1 VKTSRP
7 RRRGLPETG
16 ARLAAFV
23 LWSAAIILAWLIR
36 RIPVPMAARPELASH
51 FSRAWSQGVLRIL
64 GVELRVHGRPPQP
77 PCYLVANHLGYLD
90 IAVIASQAPCT
101 FVSKQEVGKWP
112 GLGLLANLAGTLY
125 VDRGSQRDAD
135 RVSRSIAGHF
145 AAGGSLMVFPEGTS
159 SPGFEVGPFRSPLL
173 AYPAAAGMPVH
184 AAAIRYRAPEGHP
197 PAAISMA
204 WWGDAAFLPHFL
216 ALFRMPGMRAD
227 LSFAPEAVTQSDRK
241 ALASALRAAVTE
253 RLDALEGGSG
263 ALADRAAAAV
273 RAAEEA
279 LA

>member
-1 VKTSRP
+1 MRTARP

-23 LWSAAIILAWLIR
+23 FWSAAIIIAWLIR
-36 RIPVPMAARPELASH
+36 RISVPQAARPALASH
-51 FSRAWSQGVLRIL
+51 FTRAWSRGVLRIL
-64 GVELRVHGRPPQP
+64 GLELRVHGRPPRSP
-77 PCYLVANHLGYLD
+77 FYLVANHLGYLD
-90 IAVIASQAPCT
+90 IAVIASQVPCT
-101 FVSKQEVGKWP
+101 FVSKQEVAKWP

-145 AAGGSLMVFPEGTS
+145 AAGGSLAVFPEGTS

-173 AYPAAAGMPVH
+173 AYPAAAGLPVH

-204 WWGDAAFLPHFL
+204 WWGDADFLPHFL

-227 LSFAPEAVTQSDRK
+227 LSFAPVAATHSDRK
-241 ALASALRAAVTE
+241 ALAAALRASVAE

-263 ALADRAAAAV
+263 ALADRAAAAL